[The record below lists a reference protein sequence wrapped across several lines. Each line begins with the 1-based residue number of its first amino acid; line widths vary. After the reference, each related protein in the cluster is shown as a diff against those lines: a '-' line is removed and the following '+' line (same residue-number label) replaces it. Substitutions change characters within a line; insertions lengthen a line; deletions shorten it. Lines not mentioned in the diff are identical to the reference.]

1 MVLEGENLQKRKI
14 GFIYEFALAGLIIYS
29 LVAELPEREDFIL
42 GWFVWGLFAAD
53 YAIRLLLS
61 KNKWEF
67 VKTHPIELLALIPV
81 DQLFRALRLIRLV
94 RLIRLI
100 LLVKRKNSILD
111 LLIEKYRLDKLFVTV
126 IALLFLTAIPMAWIE
141 PSFDSYG
148 DALWWTVVTTTTVGY
163 GDLYPE
169 TNVGRVIASV
179 LMFVGIGLI
188 GVVTGTMA
196 SFFSNQKSDLPV
208 PLKYVRD
215 KIDEYPSLTEPELLV
230 MIEQLKAYQKEQQN
244 KG

>member
-1 MVLEGENLQKRKI
+1 M
-14 GFIYEFALAGLIIYS
+14 
-29 LVAELPEREDFIL
+29 
-42 GWFVWGLFAAD
+42 GWFVWGLFAVD
-53 YAIRLLLS
+53 YVIRLMLS

-67 VKTHPIELLALIPV
+67 VKNHPIELLALIPV
-81 DQLFRALRLIRLV
+81 DQIFRTLRLIRLIRLV
-94 RLIRLI
+94 RLILV
-100 LLVKRKNSILD
+100 VKRNNSLLD
-111 LLIEKYRLDKLFVTV
+111 LLIEKYRFDKLFITV

-169 TNVGRVIASV
+169 TTVGRLIASV

-188 GVVTGTMA
+188 GVVTGTVA
-196 SFFSNQKSDLPV
+196 SLFSNKKTDLPDQ
-208 PLKYVRD
+208 LKYVRD
-215 KIDEYPSLTEPELLV
+215 KIDDYPTISEPELLV
-230 MIEQLKAYQKEQQN
+230 MIEQLKAYQKEQK

>member
-1 MVLEGENLQKRKI
+1 M
-14 GFIYEFALAGLIIYS
+14 A
-29 LVAELPEREDFIL
+29 AELPEREDYVL
-42 GWFVWGLFAAD
+42 GWFVWGLFAVD
-53 YAIRLLLS
+53 YVIRLMLS

-67 VKTHPIELLALIPV
+67 VKNHPIELLALIPV
-81 DQLFRALRLIRLV
+81 DQIFRTLRLIRLIRLV
-94 RLIRLI
+94 RLILV
-100 LLVKRKNSILD
+100 VKRNNSLLD
-111 LLIEKYRLDKLFVTV
+111 LLIEKYRFDKLFITV

-169 TNVGRVIASV
+169 TTVGRLIASV

-188 GVVTGTMA
+188 GVVTGTVA
-196 SFFSNQKSDLPV
+196 SLFSNKKTDLPDQ
-208 PLKYVRD
+208 LKYVRD
-215 KIDEYPSLTEPELLV
+215 KIDDYPTISEPELLV
-230 MIEQLKAYQKEQQN
+230 MIEQLKAYQKEQK